1 MLVRMAE
8 HVSYFCCFSWI
19 HLLRWLA
26 TLAEVVACA
35 KLAKQTVTITNVM
48 RVALILTFS
57 MDEGCLFK
65 NYG

>member
-1 MLVRMAE
+1 MSATFFFFKVAKLAKM
-8 HVSYFCCFSWI
+8 
-19 HLLRWLA
+19 A
-26 TLAEVVACA
+26 TLAKVVAFA

-57 MDEGCLFK
+57 VDEGCLFK